1 MKPIYELNI
10 TWEVTWTP
18 DDPDVIAA
26 TKKGNLAEDY
36 DENEGID

>member
-18 DDPDVIAA
+18 DVIAA
-26 TKKGNLAEDY
+26 TKKGNLAEGY
-36 DENEGID
+36 DENEGLS